1 MFFNCVNF
9 FLLGAFFKMGANML
23 LEYEKMFLIGSIYF

>member
-1 MFFNCVNF
+1 
-9 FLLGAFFKMGANML
+9 MGANML